1 MGAAM
6 YVDMKW
12 YLPALLHVEDR
23 TSMAFSLES
32 RAPLLDYR
40 LVEHAATVP
49 GALKLKNL
57 EMKHVFREA
66 VRDLL
71 PPVVYNRTDKKGMP
85 TPISIW
91 FRGSLAGWVRSEL
104 QSSGVTSSGLL
115 APDYVQAALDEHI
128 SGRRDRSLDLSKLLN
143 VATWWKLFIEPGAS
157 GAQSPRFPALV
168 KAES

>member
-1 MGAAM
+1 M

-12 YLPALLHVEDR
+12 YLPALLQVEDR

-91 FRGSLAGWVRSEL
+91 FRGSLAGWIRSEL
-104 QSSGVTSSGLL
+104 QSRSVRSSGLL
-115 APDYVQAALDEHI
+115 APGYIQSALEEHI
-128 SGRRDRSLDLSKLLN
+128 SGRRDRSLDLWKLLN
-143 VATWWKLFIEPGAS
+143 VATWWKLFMGPGV
-157 GAQSPRFPALV
+157 QSERFPALV